1 MTEEE
6 KRKIGV
12 GRTHHKT
19 SHTSGGSYSGYSN
32 SEKSLKIHVK
42 KWEFPSMKIIKS
54 WNYRKEAADPNANEG
69 EKIDSKGNLDEA
81 LIGYEV

>member
-1 MTEEE
+1 LTEEE

-42 KWEFPSMKIIKS
+42 K
-54 WNYRKEAADPNANEG
+54 
-69 EKIDSKGNLDEA
+69 
-81 LIGYEV
+81 